1 MVNPMRQGRRCWILD
16 YADGAQFHMDI
27 VPSLPNERGQRL
39 LLEARGFDAR
49 WTSTAIVI
57 TDIWHP
63 HYRVLSDEWPRS
75 NPKGYAEWFKGRMA
89 GIFEKRRRQIA
100 EGVRASVEE
109 IPDYRVRTP
118 LQAAVMILKRHRDH
132 TFDGRP
138 DVRPISIILTTLA
151 AHAYNGEETIGQA
164 VIAILA
170 RMDQY
175 IIRDGRKYVIPNP
188 TDPLENFADKWLKHP
203 ERAKAF
209 LEWLASA
216 RAEFGAAAALLER
229 QSITDT
235 LAKGVGR
242 GAAERAKA
250 RRRTG
255 AGMLR
260 TASAVPTSSSAA
272 LAFPNERRAPTKPQ
286 GFA

>member
-1 MVNPMRQGRRCWILD
+1 MREGRRCWILD
-16 YADGAQFHMDI
+16 YADDAQFRMDI
-27 VPSLPNERGQRL
+27 VPSLPNALGQRL
-39 LLEARGFDAR
+39 LLEAHGFDAR

-57 TDIWHP
+57 TDNRHS
-63 HYRVLSDEWPRS
+63 HYDVLSEEWPRS
-75 NPKGYAEWFKGRMA
+75 NPKGYAEWFKSRMA

-100 EGVRASVEE
+100 EGARASVED

-118 LQAAVMILKRHRDH
+118 LQAAAMILKRHRDY

-138 DVRPISIILTTLA
+138 DVRPISVILTTLA

-164 VIAILA
+164 LMSILA
-170 RMDQY
+170 RMDHY
-175 IIRDGRKYVIPNP
+175 ILHDGHKYLIPNP
-188 TDPLENFADKWLKHP
+188 TDPLENFADKWVAHP
-203 ERAKAF
+203 ERAEAF
-209 LEWLASA
+209 FEWLERA
-216 RAEFGAAAALLER
+216 RAEFGAAAALVER

-242 GAAERAKA
+242 GPAERAQA

-260 TASAVPTSSSAA
+260 TASAAAAGSSTA

>member
-1 MVNPMRQGRRCWILD
+1 
-16 YADGAQFHMDI
+16 
-27 VPSLPNERGQRL
+27 
-39 LLEARGFDAR
+39 
-49 WTSTAIVI
+49 
-57 TDIWHP
+57 
-63 HYRVLSDEWPRS
+63 
-75 NPKGYAEWFKGRMA
+75 MA

-151 AHAYNGEETIGQA
+151 AHAYNGKETIGQA

-216 RAEFGAAAALLER
+216 RAEFGVCRGPPRA
-229 QSITDT
+229 TD
-235 LAKGVGR
+235 
-242 GAAERAKA
+242 
-250 RRRTG
+250 
-255 AGMLR
+255 
-260 TASAVPTSSSAA
+260 ASP
-272 LAFPNERRAPTKPQ
+272 
-286 GFA
+286 